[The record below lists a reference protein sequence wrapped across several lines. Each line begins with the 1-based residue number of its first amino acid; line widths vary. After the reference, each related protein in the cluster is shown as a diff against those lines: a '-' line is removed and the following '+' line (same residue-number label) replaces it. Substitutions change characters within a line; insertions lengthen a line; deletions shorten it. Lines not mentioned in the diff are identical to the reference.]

1 MASVT
6 SNAVQDIAKMDKV
19 NMGGIK
25 TAFTTNNSNMLTDL
39 AAGDPNSATNKV
51 LSKISNDQ
59 SSAGT
64 SNWSLS
70 NMFNTGLKT
79 NIIDQFKPNSNNNKL
94 LQMAKLIQRQAYIN
108 NRLKFYVNQ
117 YKSLAKKKIS
127 LKK

>member
-6 SNAVQDIAKMDKV
+6 SNAVQDIAKMNKV
-19 NMGGIK
+19 NIGGIK

-39 AAGDPNSATNKV
+39 AAGDPDSAINKV
-51 LSKISNDQ
+51 LSKISSDQ
-59 SSAGT
+59 SSAGI

-94 LQMAKLIQRQAYIN
+94 LQMTKLIQRQTYIN

-117 YKSLAKKKIS
+117 YKSLTKKKIQ

>member
-1 MASVT
+1 
-6 SNAVQDIAKMDKV
+6 
-19 NMGGIK
+19 
-25 TAFTTNNSNMLTDL
+25 MLTDL
-39 AAGDPNSATNKV
+39 AAGNPDSATNKV
-51 LSKISNDQ
+51 LSKISSDQ
-59 SSAGT
+59 SSAGI

-108 NRLKFYVNQ
+108 NRLRFYVNQ
-117 YKSLAKKKIS
+117 YKSLAKKKIQ